1 MRQKKSIWI
10 ISAFTR
16 FDKNSIHAGRFL
28 FIAGRVEKADYE
40 VTFYTS
46 KFDHL
51 LKKNKVP
58 PKTKNI
64 KFVFVYEPGYA
75 QNVSF
80 KRIISHLI
88 FSAGLFLHIF
98 FTLLFKE
105 RPECIYCALPHNLG
119 AVFIG
124 TLAKIFRIKFIT
136 DIHDTWPENILSV
149 YKLKTWQKPF
159 YYAWKSTA
167 DLAIYLSDSIFAES
181 NRYAERANEV
191 RTRYRKSLAKAVYLG
206 GDGEYYDTAKGTI
219 QLPASIGRGFP
230 KFVYAG
236 SLGLNYDLE
245 MVLKTFS
252 RFYRSNPKSWLV
264 LLGGGEREADLRRY
278 AESLHSNIWFSGYID
293 HASLVQILRKMDF
306 GINSFAAGGNVA
318 YSYKFND
325 YILAGIPVI
334 NSLGG
339 EVKDLIGR
347 YGIGYNYTAGSAKE
361 LYDALESACL
371 NKNSKTLSK
380 NVRRFSSV
388 YLNWHKTYQPIFK
401 ELLSGSH

>member
-16 FDKNSIHAGRFL
+16 FDQNSTHAGRFL
-28 FIAGRVEKADYE
+28 FIAQSVEKEGYD

-46 KFDHL
+46 QFDHL

-58 PKTKNI
+58 PKTENI

-75 QNVSF
+75 KNLSF
-80 KRIISHLI
+80 KRIVSHLI
-88 FSAGLFLHIF
+88 FSVGLSLHIF
-98 FTLLFKE
+98 VTLLLKE
-105 RPECIYCALPHNLG
+105 RPQSIYCALPHNLG

-124 TLAKIFRIKFIT
+124 TLSKIFHIKFIT

-159 YYAWKSTA
+159 YYTWKSIA

-181 NRYAERANEV
+181 NRYAERANGV
-191 RTRYRKSLAKAVYLG
+191 RIRYRKSLAKAVYLG
-206 GDGEYYDTAKGTI
+206 GDGEYYEMAKGKV
-219 QLPASIGRGFP
+219 QLPASIEKAFP

-236 SLGLNYDLE
+236 SLGLNYDLV

-252 RFYRSNPKSWLV
+252 KFNRVYPKSWLV
-264 LLGGGEREADLRRY
+264 LLGGGECEADLRRF

-293 HASLVQILRKMDF
+293 HVSLVQILRKMDF

-339 EVKDLIGR
+339 EIKDLIGQ
-347 YGIGYNYTAGSAKE
+347 YGIGYNYTAGNAKE
-361 LYDALESACL
+361 LYGALESAHL
-371 NKNSKTLSK
+371 NKNAKTLSK
-380 NVRRFSSV
+380 NVRRFSSAH
-388 YLNWHKTYQPIFK
+388 LNWHKTYQPIFK
-401 ELLSGSH
+401 ELLSGYD